1 MLYYPG
7 ASAAVHNDNSV
18 SVSPDVMRESLRVP
32 RAHATEGGRKA
43 RSKQGRGAR
52 VRGFPQGTESARSA
66 ASTAPRAA
74 ARRRRRSLVS
84 AGKDT
89 TMRGIVHHLMPTQRP
104 SEAVTLGRAS
114 V

>member
-1 MLYYPG
+1 M
-7 ASAAVHNDNSV
+7 HNDNSV
-18 SVSPDVMRESLRVP
+18 SVSPDVMRDSLRVP

-52 VRGFPQGTESARSA
+52 VRGLPQGTESARSA

-74 ARRRRRSLVS
+74 ARRRRRRSLVS

-89 TMRGIVHHLMPTQRP
+89 TMRGIIHHLMPTQRP